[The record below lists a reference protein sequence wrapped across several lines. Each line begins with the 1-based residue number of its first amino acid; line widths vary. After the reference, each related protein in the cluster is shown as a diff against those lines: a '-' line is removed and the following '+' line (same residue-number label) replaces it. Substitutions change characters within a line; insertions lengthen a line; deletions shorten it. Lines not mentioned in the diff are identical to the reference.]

1 MSSLNSN
8 KKIVTARMTMDVAN
22 MLAVIDAK
30 MGELKFKSTV
40 ELKTFFE
47 ESFSVN

>member
-8 KKIVTARMTMDVAN
+8 KKIVTRMTMDVAN